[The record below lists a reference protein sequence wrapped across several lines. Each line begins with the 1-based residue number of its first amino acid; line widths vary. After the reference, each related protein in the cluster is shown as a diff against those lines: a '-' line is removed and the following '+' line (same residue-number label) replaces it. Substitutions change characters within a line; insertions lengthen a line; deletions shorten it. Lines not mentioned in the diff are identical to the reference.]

1 MLDSAS
7 RISLSES
14 PPVSNQVIGRM
25 LKLSPSRSVGEWGP
39 CRILCADAPVSNV
52 ETKES
57 ESRGRRLRGPRGR
70 LLRRSRS
77 RLGPVACAGAPS
89 PPGRMRD
96 PARARPRPARVS
108 SRGRTRPPG
117 AVRPPSAV
125 GSPPR
130 LIALMAVDRRLDALD
145 VDRGGR
151 AGPVPASPGATRRLE
166 ESPACAV
173 SPIPHPP
180 ASPHVP
186 DPVLRGAPRGRGLG
200 TGPRVRAGRGG
211 CRECGPVPCC
221 RGAPD
226 RVHCS
231 RQRRFVAWTR
241 LSPVL
246 QGLRLGRERCARAG
260 RARSRSRASHAAT
273 GRRWCGR
280 GLGDDEGG
288 KAGHPY
294 GASRAVL
301 DSFLS
306 PRMLGA
312 VRADTRGGAGVVFDA
327 RWDGGEIGVVEFP
340 SGARVRGHR
349 VRDFKTMQDFP
360 DLAVMMSGAPPRLDI
375 PSDTRW
381 IQWPD
386 FWLPVRD
393 DEAWAV
399 LREAHSRAL
408 FSRVD
413 VACGGG
419 VGRTGTALACIAVL
433 DGVPPSAA
441 VQLIRDRFS
450 RRAVETPWQRRYIK
464 RLAREQLSYP
474 TLSGSFEDSA
484 GDREPGRRGLSDP
497 SPRVAWMSDP
507 EGRGKRCPVRRPAAR
522 SAPPGR
528 APCARPMSR

>member
-1 MLDSAS
+1 
-7 RISLSES
+7 
-14 PPVSNQVIGRM
+14 
-25 LKLSPSRSVGEWGP
+25 
-39 CRILCADAPVSNV
+39 
-52 ETKES
+52 
-57 ESRGRRLRGPRGR
+57 
-70 LLRRSRS
+70 
-77 RLGPVACAGAPS
+77 
-89 PPGRMRD
+89 
-96 PARARPRPARVS
+96 
-108 SRGRTRPPG
+108 
-117 AVRPPSAV
+117 
-125 GSPPR
+125 
-130 LIALMAVDRRLDALD
+130 
-145 VDRGGR
+145 
-151 AGPVPASPGATRRLE
+151 
-166 ESPACAV
+166 
-173 SPIPHPP
+173 
-180 ASPHVP
+180 
-186 DPVLRGAPRGRGLG
+186 
-200 TGPRVRAGRGG
+200 
-211 CRECGPVPCC
+211 
-221 RGAPD
+221 
-226 RVHCS
+226 
-231 RQRRFVAWTR
+231 
-241 LSPVL
+241 
-246 QGLRLGRERCARAG
+246 
-260 RARSRSRASHAAT
+260 
-273 GRRWCGR
+273 
-280 GLGDDEGG
+280 
-288 KAGHPY
+288 
-294 GASRAVL
+294 
-301 DSFLS
+301 
-306 PRMLGA
+306 MLGA